1 MFSTKRV
8 WIILGLVITL
18 GLIAAAC
25 GEEAT
30 PTAVPQATAT
40 TDPAAEPTATTVPA
54 ADPTATTVPAADPTS
69 TTDPVAEPTA
79 TAAPV
84 VSALPPGALSLVE
97 GMPVCE
103 GTAEA
108 IPGGTLRSFGHDPG
122 GFDAQG
128 GDWWAA
134 SILQVFTH
142 LRLTQWN
149 FCDPS
154 ENSDYAV
161 YPYLA
166 ESWEISDDGL
176 QYTFYIREG
185 VKWQN
190 TSPVNG
196 REVTA
201 DDVVF
206 SYRRYLEPE
215 ATNRSVLGPVE
226 SLDALDK
233 YTVQFTLA
241 EPSAVFLTATAFPGF
256 PIYAPEVLDEFGG
269 YDTMESSIGIGAGP
283 WRLAEY
289 EPGIIIALEKNPD
302 FFRGPNGITGENLP
316 YIDRVEFL
324 MVAEA
329 AAGLAL

>member
-1 MFSTKRV
+1 VVEKV
-8 WIILGLVITL
+8 EVVEKLV
-18 GLIAAAC
+18 
-25 GEEAT
+25 EK
-30 PTAVPQATAT
+30 
-40 TDPAAEPTATTVPA
+40 
-54 ADPTATTVPAADPTS
+54 
-69 TTDPVAEPTA
+69 
-79 TAAPV
+79 V
-84 VSALPPGALSLVE
+84 VSALPPGASSLVK

-103 GTAEA
+103 GTASA

-134 SILQVFTH
+134 SILQTFTH

-154 ENSDYAV
+154 ENADFTA

-176 QYTFYIREG
+176 QYTFHITKG
-185 VKWQN
+185 VQWQN
-190 TSPVNG
+190 TPPVNG
-196 REVTA
+196 REITA

-215 ATNRSVLGPVE
+215 AANRSYLGPVE
-226 SLDALDK
+226 SVEALDT
-233 YTVQFTLA
+233 YTVRFTLG
-241 EPSAVFLTATAFPGF
+241 EPSAVFLPATAFSGF

-269 YDTMESSIGIGAGP
+269 FETMESSIGIGAGP

-289 EPGIIIALEKNPD
+289 EPGMIIVL
-302 FFRGPNGITGENLP
+302 
-316 YIDRVEFL
+316 
-324 MVAEA
+324 
-329 AAGLAL
+329 